1 MKASWSWCGFSVN
14 IVPFLFYSLEFSWQ
28 AKRIDMTLH
37 LNQTKVIL
45 SLNPCLN
52 LWIVSNSAFHK
63 RGFSQMYQVYEKRGL
78 VWVDRRGGSDII
90 GFSWEGWVF
99 ISLGR
104 EFLIIVDSVKLQ
116 PSKFM
121 ENILICSSESKLIEF
136 FVVCL
141 SFVVLSLAAHKTTI
155 DVNLCLRN

>member
-1 MKASWSWCGFSVN
+1 MGGQEGGFGYYRFQLGGV
-14 IVPFLFYSLEFSWQ
+14 SLHFTW
-28 AKRIDMTLH
+28 KG
-37 LNQTKVIL
+37 IL
-45 SLNPCLN
+45 DKLLT
-52 LWIVSNSAFHK
+52 
-63 RGFSQMYQVYEKRGL
+63 
-78 VWVDRRGGSDII
+78 
-90 GFSWEGWVF
+90 
-99 ISLGR
+99 
-104 EFLIIVDSVKLQ
+104 VKLQ